1 MTTNPTDSARAAS
14 DALHEKRYSLVTAL
28 CMIIGICIGSGIYFK
43 ADNVLIATGGS
54 VALGVAMFCIASVVI
69 VFGGLTLSVYAARSE
84 AAGGLLSYADTYLPK
99 PLARAFNW
107 NFAILYLPVI
117 SAVLSWVVGVYFCMV
132 FGLDGAFG
140 EGNAFAVQMV
150 FGLVFFL
157 LCSLWNVFAPK
168 LSGYFQNATTLVKML
183 PLVAVGVAGI
193 AYGAMGE
200 AGTVAG
206 EAATDSA
213 SASGVGGLAWLAAA
227 APIAF
232 SFDGWSMSTGIAPEL
247 RDSRRNLPRALVVAP
262 LVVLALYLAYFVG
275 LSTVL
280 GPQTVMSAGDGSLGL
295 FFSSLFG
302 PGAAML
308 PNVIALVSVMGSV
321 NGVVLSMLRMPYALA
336 QRGDFPFAERVAR
349 VSPRVGFPVWSAV
362 AGVAMTLAWM
372 AVHVVATT
380 GDLIPNGDISEVSV
394 AFNMVLFCALFVR
407 VPALRRGR
415 VAGETGVAAAAA
427 GSGSDAVAGEVD
439 GAAAAAGSGS
449 AAAAGSVDGA
459 AGVDVFRGVVA
470 PVLATVGSLFVGG
483 SALMSPGRWEFVA
496 VYLVLL
502 AALFIWRRHSER

>member
-1 MTTNPTDSARAAS
+1 MVENQTDAM
-14 DALHEKRYSLVTAL
+14 HEKRYSLVTAL

-206 EAATDSA
+206 EAVAGPA

-302 PGAAML
+302 PGAATL

-336 QRGDFPFAERVAR
+336 QRGDFPFAERVAH

-372 AVHVVATT
+372 AVHVVATM

-394 AFNMVLFCALFVR
+394 AFNMVLLCALFVR

-502 AALFIWRRHSER
+502 AALFVWRRRSER

>member
-1 MTTNPTDSARAAS
+1 MVENQTDAM
-14 DALHEKRYSLVTAL
+14 HEKRYSLVTAL

-206 EAATDSA
+206 EAVAGPA

-336 QRGDFPFAERVAR
+336 QRGDFPFAERVAH

-372 AVHVVATT
+372 AVHVVATM

-407 VPALRRGR
+407 VPALRRRQG
-415 VAGETGVAAAAA
+415 VGAAGAGEA
-427 GSGSDAVAGEVD
+427 
-439 GAAAAAGSGS
+439 
-449 AAAAGSVDGA
+449 DGA

-470 PVLATVGSLFVGG
+470 PVLATAGSLFVGG
-483 SALMSPGRWEFVA
+483 SALVSPGRWEFVA

-502 AALFIWRRHSER
+502 AALFVWRRRSER

>member
-1 MTTNPTDSARAAS
+1 MAENQTDAM
-14 DALHEKRYSLVTAL
+14 HEKRYSLVTAL

-54 VALGVAMFCIASVVI
+54 VVLGVAMFCIASMVI

-84 AAGGLLSYADTYLPK
+84 AAGGLLSYADSYLPK

-117 SAVLSWVVGVYFCMV
+117 AAVLSWVVGVYFCMV

-206 EAATDSA
+206 EAVAGPA

-336 QRGDFPFAERVAR
+336 QRGDFPFAERVAH

-372 AVHVVATT
+372 AVHVVATM

-407 VPALRRGR
+407 VPALRRCR
-415 VAGETGVAAAAA
+415 VAGETGA
-427 GSGSDAVAGEVD
+427 
-439 GAAAAAGSGS
+439 AAAAAGSGS

>member
-1 MTTNPTDSARAAS
+1 MVENQTDAM
-14 DALHEKRYSLVTAL
+14 HEKRYSLVTAL

-206 EAATDSA
+206 EAVAGPA

-372 AVHVVATT
+372 AVHVVATM

-415 VAGETGVAAAAA
+415 VAGETGA
-427 GSGSDAVAGEVD
+427 
-439 GAAAAAGSGS
+439 AAAAAGSGS
-449 AAAAGSVDGA
+449 AAAAGEVDAAAAAAGSGSDAAAGEVDGA
-459 AGVDVFRGVVA
+459 AGVGVFRGVVA
-470 PVLATVGSLFVGG
+470 PALATVGSLFVGG

>member
-1 MTTNPTDSARAAS
+1 M
-14 DALHEKRYSLVTAL
+14 HEKHYSLVTAL

-43 ADNVLIATGGS
+43 ADNVLVATGGS

-84 AAGGLLSYADTYLPK
+84 DAGGLLSYADTYLPG

-140 EGNAFAVQMV
+140 EGGVFAVQMLV
-150 FGLVFFL
+150 GLAFFL
-157 LCSLWNVFAPK
+157 LCVAWNVCWPK
-168 LSGYFQNATTLVKML
+168 VSGYFQNATTAVKML
-183 PLVAVGVAGI
+183 PLVAVGVAGL
-193 AYGAMGE
+193 AYGALGE
-200 AGTVAG
+200 TGAVAG
-206 EAATDSA
+206 AAA
-213 SASGVGGLAWLAAA
+213 GAAAGASGGAASGGAPAGGLVWLAAA

-247 RDSRRNLPRALVVAP
+247 RDARRNLPRALVVAP

-275 LSTVL
+275 LSTIL
-280 GPQTVMSAGDGSLGL
+280 GPQTVMAAGDASLGM

-302 PGAAML
+302 PGAQTL

-336 QRGDFPFAERVAR
+336 QRGDFPCAERVAR
-349 VSPRVGFPVWSAV
+349 VSGRVGFPVWSAV
-362 AGVAMTLAWM
+362 AGVVMTLAWM
-372 AVHVVATT
+372 AVHAVVTT
-380 GDLIPNGDISEVSV
+380 GDVIPNGDISEVSV
-394 AFNMVLFCALFVR
+394 AFNMVLLCALFVR
-407 VPALRRGR
+407 VPSLRRE
-415 VAGETGVAAAAA
+415 AGA
-427 GSGSDAVAGEVD
+427 G
-439 GAAAAAGSGS
+439 
-449 AAAAGSVDGA
+449 
-459 AGVDVFRGVVA
+459 VFRGVVA
-470 PVLATVGSLFVGG
+470 PVLATLGSLFVGL

-496 VYLVLL
+496 AYVVLLVLL
-502 AALFIWRRHSER
+502 GVWRRRADRV

>member
-1 MTTNPTDSARAAS
+1 MVENQTDAM
-14 DALHEKRYSLVTAL
+14 HEKRYSLVTAL

-54 VALGVAMFCIASVVI
+54 VALGVTMFCIASVVI

-206 EAATDSA
+206 EAVAGPA

-362 AGVAMTLAWM
+362 AGAAMTLAWM
-372 AVHVVATT
+372 AVHVVATM

-427 GSGSDAVAGEVD
+427 GSGSAAAAGEVD
-439 GAAAAAGSGS
+439 AAAAAAGSGS
-449 AAAAGSVDGA
+449 DAAAGEVDGA

-470 PVLATVGSLFVGG
+470 PALATVGSLFVGG

-502 AALFIWRRHSER
+502 AALFIWRRRSER

>member
-1 MTTNPTDSARAAS
+1 MVENQTDAM
-14 DALHEKRYSLVTAL
+14 HEKRYSLVTAL

-69 VFGGLTLSVYAARSE
+69 VFGGLALSVYAARSE

-107 NFAILYLPVI
+107 NFAILYLPAI

-140 EGNAFAVQMV
+140 KGNAFAVQMV

-157 LCSLWNVFAPK
+157 ICSLWNVFAPK
-168 LSGYFQNATTLVKML
+168 LSGYFQNATTLIKML
-183 PLVAVGVAGI
+183 PLAAVGVAGI

-200 AGTVAG
+200 VGTVAG
-206 EAATDSA
+206 EAVADSA
-213 SASGVGGLAWLAAA
+213 SASGVGGLAWFAAA

-336 QRGDFPFAERVAR
+336 QRGDFPFAERVAH

-372 AVHVVATT
+372 AVHVVATM

-407 VPALRRGR
+407 VPALRCGR
-415 VAGETGVAAAAA
+415 AAGETGVAAAAA
-427 GSGSDAVAGEVD
+427 GSGSDAVAGEA
-439 GAAAAAGSGS
+439 GAAAAAAGSGS
-449 AAAAGSVDGA
+449 VAAAGSVDGA
-459 AGVDVFRGVVA
+459 AGVGAFRGVVA

-496 VYLVLL
+496 FYLVLL

>member
-1 MTTNPTDSARAAS
+1 MVENQTDAM
-14 DALHEKRYSLVTAL
+14 HEKRYSLVTAL

-206 EAATDSA
+206 EAVAGPA

-372 AVHVVATT
+372 AVHVVATM

-427 GSGSDAVAGEVD
+427 GSGSDAVAGEAD

-470 PVLATVGSLFVGG
+470 PVLAAVGSLFVGG

>member
-1 MTTNPTDSARAAS
+1 MVENQTDAM
-14 DALHEKRYSLVTAL
+14 HEKRFSLVTAL

-43 ADNVLIATGGS
+43 ADNMLIATGGS

-69 VFGGLTLSVYAARSE
+69 VFGGLALSVYAARSE

-107 NFAILYLPVI
+107 NFAILYLPAI

-140 EGNAFAVQMV
+140 KGNAFAVQMV

-157 LCSLWNVFAPK
+157 ICSLWNVFAPK
-168 LSGYFQNATTLVKML
+168 LSGYFQNATTLIKML
-183 PLVAVGVAGI
+183 PLAAVGVAGI

-200 AGTVAG
+200 VGTVAG
-206 EAATDSA
+206 EAVADSA
-213 SASGVGGLAWLAAA
+213 SASGVDGLAWFAAA

-302 PGAAML
+302 PGAATL

-372 AVHVVATT
+372 ALHVVATT
-380 GDLIPNGDISEVSV
+380 GGLIPNGDISEVSV
-394 AFNMVLFCALFVR
+394 AFNMVLLCALFVR

-439 GAAAAAGSGS
+439 GAAAAAGSGF

>member
-14 DALHEKRYSLVTAL
+14 DAMHEKRYSLVTAL

-54 VALGVAMFCIASVVI
+54 VALGVAMFCIASMVI

-107 NFAILYLPVI
+107 NFAILYLPAI

-157 LCSLWNVFAPK
+157 LCSLWNVYAPK
-168 LSGYFQNATTLVKML
+168 LSGYFQNATTLIKML

-200 AGTVAG
+200 AGAAVGEAVAG
-206 EAATDSA
+206 SA
-213 SASGVGGLAWLAAA
+213 SASGVDGLAWFAAA

-232 SFDGWSMSTGIAPEL
+232 SFDGWAMSTGIAPEL
-247 RDSRRNLPRALVVAP
+247 RDSRRNLPRALVAAP
-262 LVVLALYLAYFVG
+262 LVVLALYLSYFVG

-280 GPQTVMSAGDGSLGL
+280 GPQTVMSAGDRSLGL

-302 PGAAML
+302 PDAAML

-336 QRGDFPFAERVAR
+336 QRGDFPFAERVAH
-349 VSPRVGFPVWSAV
+349 VTPRVGFPVWSAV

-372 AVHVVATT
+372 AVHVVATM

-407 VPALRRGR
+407 VPALRRDR
-415 VAGETGVAAAAA
+415 VAGETGAAAAAA
-427 GSGSDAVAGEVD
+427 GSGSV
-439 GAAAAAGSGS
+439 AAAGE
-449 AAAAGSVDGA
+449 ADGT
-459 AGVDVFRGVVA
+459 AGVGAFRGVVA

-502 AALFIWRRHSER
+502 AALFIWRRHRER

>member
-14 DALHEKRYSLVTAL
+14 DAMHEKRYSLVTAL

-54 VALGVAMFCIASVVI
+54 VVLGVAMFCIASMVI

-84 AAGGLLSYADTYLPK
+84 AAGGLLSYADSYLPK

-117 SAVLSWVVGVYFCMV
+117 AAVLSWVVGVYFCMV

-157 LCSLWNVFAPK
+157 LCSLWNVYAPK
-168 LSGYFQNATTLVKML
+168 LSGYFQNATTLIKML

-200 AGTVAG
+200 AGAAVGEAVAG
-206 EAATDSA
+206 SA
-213 SASGVGGLAWLAAA
+213 SASGVDGLAWFAAA

-247 RDSRRNLPRALVVAP
+247 RDSRRNLPRALVAAP
-262 LVVLALYLAYFVG
+262 LVVLALYLAYFMG

-280 GPQTVMSAGDGSLGL
+280 GPQTVMSAGDRSLGL

-336 QRGDFPFAERVAR
+336 QRGDFPFAERVAH

-372 AVHVVATT
+372 TVHVVATM
-380 GDLIPNGDISEVSV
+380 GGLIPNGDISEVSV

-407 VPALRRGR
+407 VPALRRGQG
-415 VAGETGVAAAAA
+415 VGAAGAGET
-427 GSGSDAVAGEVD
+427 
-439 GAAAAAGSGS
+439 GAAAAATGSGS
-449 AAAAGSVDGA
+449 VAAAGEADGT
-459 AGVDVFRGVVA
+459 AGVGAFRGVVA

>member
-1 MTTNPTDSARAAS
+1 M
-14 DALHEKRYSLVTAL
+14 HEKHYSLVTAL

-43 ADNVLIATGGS
+43 ADNVLVATGGS

-84 AAGGLLSYADTYLPK
+84 DAGGLLSYADTYLPG

-132 FGLDGAFG
+132 FGLDGVLG
-140 EGNAFAVQMV
+140 EGNAFAAQMLV
-150 FGLVFFL
+150 GLAFFL
-157 LCSLWNVFAPK
+157 LCAAWNVFWPK
-168 LSGYFQNATTLVKML
+168 LSGYFQNATTLIKML

-193 AYGAMGE
+193 AYGALGE
-200 AGTVAG
+200 AGSVAG
-206 EAATDSA
+206 AAAGAAVGAAGATA
-213 SASGVGGLAWLAAA
+213 GTASGAAAGATGSATAGAAAGLTWLAAA

-247 RDSRRNLPRALVVAP
+247 KDSRRNLPRALVVAP

-280 GPQTVMSAGDGSLGL
+280 GPQTVMGAGDSSLGL

-302 PGAAML
+302 PGAQTL

-349 VSPRVGFPVWSAV
+349 VSDRVGFPVWSAV

-372 AVHVVATT
+372 VVHVVATL
-380 GDLIPNGDISEVSV
+380 GNLIPNGDISEVSV
-394 AFNMVLFCALFVR
+394 AFNMVLLCVLFVR
-407 VPALRRGR
+407 VPVLRRG
-415 VAGETGVAAAAA
+415 GV
-427 GSGSDAVAGEVD
+427 SGG
-439 GAAAAAGSGS
+439 GAPVIG
-449 AAAAGSVDGA
+449 
-459 AGVDVFRGVVA
+459 VFRGVIA
-470 PVLATVGSLFVGG
+470 PVMATAGSLFVGG
-483 SALMSPGRWEFVA
+483 SALMSPTRWPFVA
-496 VYLVLL
+496 AYVVILVLL
-502 AALFIWRRHSER
+502 GVWRRGRSR

>member
-1 MTTNPTDSARAAS
+1 MVENQTDAM
-14 DALHEKRYSLVTAL
+14 HEKRYSLVTAL

-43 ADNVLIATGGS
+43 ADNMLIATGGS

-69 VFGGLTLSVYAARSE
+69 VFGGLALSVYAARSE

-107 NFAILYLPVI
+107 NFAILYLPAI

-140 EGNAFAVQMV
+140 KGNAFAVQMV

-157 LCSLWNVFAPK
+157 ICSLWNVFAPK
-168 LSGYFQNATTLVKML
+168 LSGYFQNATTLIKML
-183 PLVAVGVAGI
+183 PLAAVGVAGI
-193 AYGAMGE
+193 E
-200 AGTVAG
+200 VGTVAG
-206 EAATDSA
+206 EAVADSA
-213 SASGVGGLAWLAAA
+213 SASGVDGLAWFAAA

-302 PGAAML
+302 PGAATL

-372 AVHVVATT
+372 AVHVVATM

-407 VPALRRGR
+407 VPALRRGQG
-415 VAGETGVAAAAA
+415 VGAAGAGEAGAAAAAA
-427 GSGSDAVAGEVD
+427 GSGSV
-439 GAAAAAGSGS
+439 AAAGE
-449 AAAAGSVDGA
+449 ADGT
-459 AGVDVFRGVVA
+459 AGVGAFRGVVA

-502 AALFIWRRHSER
+502 AALFIWRRHRER